1 MSTANRKHDTLSE
14 EESISF
20 FTSIHSA

>member
-1 MSTANRKHDTLSE
+1 MSTANRKHDNLSE

-20 FTSIHSA
+20 FTFIHSA